1 MLKGLNYYSDDPGKV
16 GQTFVRLEKDFES
29 YIQFYRDYSATL
41 DLIGKQPFKQFFQ
54 V

>member
-29 YIQFYRDYSATL
+29 HVDF
-41 DLIGKQPFKQFFQ
+41 FKQYATTLKLLEEPKIKDFFE